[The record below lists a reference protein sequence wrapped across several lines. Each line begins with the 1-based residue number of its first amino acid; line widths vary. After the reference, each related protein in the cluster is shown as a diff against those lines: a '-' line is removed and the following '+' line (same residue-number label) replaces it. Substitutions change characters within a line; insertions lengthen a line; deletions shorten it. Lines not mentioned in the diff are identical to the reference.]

1 MTPKEYDC
9 MTYYDISLKIEG
21 YQDKRNREDEVSRL
35 IAFSA
40 YVSANIKIKKGF
52 TPQKFWQLAHDKPE
66 KKINFNAKKKGF
78 MELLNMVK
86 GVTKKGGK

>member
-1 MTPKEYDC
+1 
-9 MTYYDISLKIEG
+9 MTYYDIGLKIEG
-21 YQDKRNREDEVSRL
+21 YKDGQNRKDEVSRL

-52 TPQKFWQLAHDKPE
+52 TPQKFWQLAHEKPE

-78 MELLNMVK
+78 MELLKQVN
-86 GVTKKGGK
+86 GGAK